1 MSVNTKLVA
10 VPEADTRW
18 RAYPR
23 KGKLGLSGLPL
34 SQERVKE
41 ENADRIWRR
50 ALFGNKPDG
59 TQGRGLLPVL
69 YDAGS
74 ATAQTFLLKQQ
85 AQNPD
90 LATAT
95 SVGGVSMS
103 TWSGIRLLAGNT
115 HSVKPIDVVSGL
127 KVNRF
132 LDNRWRLMSRST
144 LSV

>member
-103 TWSGIRLLAGNT
+103 TWSGIDKVSSGSGLVNVGPILLDLP
-115 HSVKPIDVVSGL
+115 KVVSTQDYTHL
-127 KVNRF
+127 R
-132 LDNRWRLMSRST
+132 
-144 LSV
+144 

>member
-1 MSVNTKLVA
+1 MPVDTKLVS

-23 KGKLGLSGLPL
+23 KGKLELSGLPL
-34 SQERVKE
+34 SRERFKE

-59 TQGRGLLPVL
+59 LLLVS

-103 TWSGIRLLAGNT
+103 TWSGIDKVSSGSGIVNVGPILLDLP
-115 HSVKPIDVVSGL
+115 KVVSTQDYTHL
-127 KVNRF
+127 R
-132 LDNRWRLMSRST
+132 
-144 LSV
+144 